1 MRPFVGSETTML
13 AVVGF
18 QPGEV
23 SFQPIGRG
31 RDARI
36 VKVVKHVREGVLE
49 HAPGTLYV
57 AEDPSGLLPGAY
69 AGTVLFLP
77 GRDQIEKS
85 VSLYRCGDPG
95 DAEEDPPQL
104 ACVDGLGGAPAPC
117 QPLPLDMDKAALDDH
132 IRPEHPE
139 YPDHLRV
146 TVHSEAKWV
155 QAFVHHRFEERTQ
168 LRTGVLANTE
178 LSPHQAV
185 SLCVHQDDDAVRAV
199 KKCPVEEKM
208 PGNLKI
214 QGRLWGRIDE
224 VAFDQAP
231 HLPLAVPALQSQ
243 LAYRISL
250 HYPPAEPCHLPQ
262 AAGSGIAPVERAPAS
277 AAEPPLPAVRIAAV
291 PMGAAPTL
299 RAAFLGDMT
308 P

>member
-57 AEDPSGLLPGAY
+57 ADDPSGLLPGAY

-132 IRPEHPE
+132 IRPEHP
-139 YPDHLRV
+139 V
-146 TVHSEAKWV
+146 
-155 QAFVHHRFEERTQ
+155 
-168 LRTGVLANTE
+168 
-178 LSPHQAV
+178 
-185 SLCVHQDDDAVRAV
+185 
-199 KKCPVEEKM
+199 
-208 PGNLKI
+208 
-214 QGRLWGRIDE
+214 
-224 VAFDQAP
+224 
-231 HLPLAVPALQSQ
+231 VP
-243 LAYRISL
+243 
-250 HYPPAEPCHLPQ
+250 
-262 AAGSGIAPVERAPAS
+262 
-277 AAEPPLPAVRIAAV
+277 
-291 PMGAAPTL
+291 
-299 RAAFLGDMT
+299 
-308 P
+308 